1 MSKKIINQ
9 KSKYNYN
16 DLGLKLV
23 DKMEQLTFDRVGKK
37 SIENINNNQKN
48 LRHGQSIV
56 KLKDKIGVFEN
67 SIIIAAGP
75 SIKRMDPITEIMKS
89 NYKGKIVTTE
99 SGLYYCLKNN
109 LVPDL
114 IVTID
119 PHEYRIVRWFGNPNL
134 SEEEINNDDYYRRQ
148 DMDEAFRNEI
158 KVNEELID
166 LINSHCKGVPIALST
181 TSSKAVVDR
190 VVSVGMDIYWFNPML
205 DDPSAKNSCT
215 MAAHR
220 LNKLPCI
227 NCGGNVGTAAW
238 MILDEVLNA
247 KRVALTGVDFSYYS
261 NTSYVQTQYY
271 NDAVAIFG
279 KENLDEFFIKIHNP
293 IIDKWFYTDPTYLWY
308 RNAFLEMVKDASC
321 KTYNCT
327 NGGILFGDDIPF
339 IQLSEYLNICVGDII
354 NNHEVING

>member
-1 MSKKIINQ
+1 MPKKIKN
-9 KSKYNYN
+9 KNNNYDYSN
-16 DLGLKLV
+16 IGLKLV
-23 DKMEQLTFDRVGKK
+23 DQMDQLTFDRIGEK
-37 SIENINNNQKN
+37 SIKNIKYNQKN
-48 LRHGQSIV
+48 LHYGQSISD
-56 KLKDKIGVFEN
+56 LKGKIGPFED

-75 SIKRMDPITEIMKS
+75 SIKRMDPISIIL
-89 NYKGKIVTTE
+89 NNIFKGKIATTE

-109 LVPDL
+109 LIPDL

-119 PHEYRIVRWFGNPNL
+119 PHESRIIRWFGNPNL
-134 SEEEINNDDYYRRQ
+134 SEEELKNDDYYRRQ
-148 DMDEAFRNEI
+148 DMDEAFTNEI

-166 LINSHCKGVPIALST
+166 LINSHCKGIPIALST

-205 DDPSAKNSCT
+205 DDPSAKNSHT

-327 NGGILFGDDIPF
+327 NGGILFGDGISF
-339 IQLSEYLNICVGDII
+339 IQLSEYLILCVGNII
-354 NNHEVING
+354 NNPEVTNG